1 MCALPFA
8 LLQYMGSSLLYL
20 SLVKRLEWRRAVGC
34 LASYCIIDSQ
44 TSMGDTSSVGY
55 WAVRSVV
62 REGHKELGAATMA
75 NNEDSDVKM
84 IEDKTDVSLK
94 QAKRVL

>member
-1 MCALPFA
+1 
-8 LLQYMGSSLLYL
+8 
-20 SLVKRLEWRRAVGC
+20 
-34 LASYCIIDSQ
+34 
-44 TSMGDTSSVGY
+44 MGDTSSVGY

-94 QAKRVL
+94 QARKSSLMHFSHGPNVWVQKSC

>member
-1 MCALPFA
+1 
-8 LLQYMGSSLLYL
+8 
-20 SLVKRLEWRRAVGC
+20 
-34 LASYCIIDSQ
+34 
-44 TSMGDTSSVGY
+44 MGDTSSVGY

-62 REGHKELGAATMA
+62 REGHKELGTATMA

>member
-1 MCALPFA
+1 
-8 LLQYMGSSLLYL
+8 MGGSLLYL

-75 NNEDSDVKM
+75 NNEDS
-84 IEDKTDVSLK
+84 EDDRRYNGCFT
-94 QAKRVL
+94 

>member
-1 MCALPFA
+1 
-8 LLQYMGSSLLYL
+8 
-20 SLVKRLEWRRAVGC
+20 
-34 LASYCIIDSQ
+34 
-44 TSMGDTSSVGY
+44 MGDTSSVGY

-84 IEDKTDVSLK
+84 IEDKTNVSLDFIDACDNIFHRDQVDGYK
-94 QAKRVL
+94 SPVRTS

>member
-1 MCALPFA
+1 
-8 LLQYMGSSLLYL
+8 
-20 SLVKRLEWRRAVGC
+20 
-34 LASYCIIDSQ
+34 
-44 TSMGDTSSVGY
+44 MGDTSSVGY

-75 NNEDSDVKM
+75 NNEDSEV

-94 QAKRVL
+94 EAKRVYRCMR

>member
-1 MCALPFA
+1 
-8 LLQYMGSSLLYL
+8 MGGSFLFL
-20 SLVKRLEWRRAVGC
+20 SLFKRLEWFGAVGC

-75 NNEDSDVKM
+75 NNEDS
-84 IEDKTDVSLK
+84 EDD
-94 QAKRVL
+94 RR